1 MGAIYTTGR
10 GAHTLSTSNDSI
22 TIDVPAGR
30 FFYLHRAKIVGMA
43 NALAA
48 GAEIGIYRVA
58 TVGSAG
64 TPTELNWRN
73 IDPNGA
79 APPSGFTARFGYTT
93 QPVLGDLLKRLYV
106 QPAGGKDEWIAMPGG
121 ALAFWLSTA
130 YQVSIRGISGTPNIA
145 IDLEG
150 ELL

>member
-10 GAHTLSTSNDSI
+10 GAHALSITVDSI

-30 FFYLHRAKIVGMA
+30 PFLLHRAKAVGMA

-48 GAEIGIYRVA
+48 GTEIGIYRVA
-58 TVGSAG
+58 TLGSAG
-64 TPTELNWRN
+64 SPTQLNWRN

-79 APPSGFTARFGYTT
+79 AAPAGFTASFGYTT
-93 QPVLGDLLKRLYV
+93 QPVLGDLLKRLYL
-106 QPAGGKDEWIAMPGG
+106 QPAGGKDEWIAFG
-121 ALAFWLSTA
+121 APLAFWFATA
-130 YQVSIRGISGTPNIA
+130 YQVAIRGISGTPSVA
-145 IDLEG
+145 LDLEG

>member
-1 MGAIYTTGR
+1 MPIYTTGR
-10 GAHTLSTSNDSI
+10 GTHALSTTADSI

-30 FFYLHRAKIVGMA
+30 FFYLHRAKAVGMA

-58 TVGSAG
+58 AVGSAG

-79 APPSGFTARFGYTT
+79 AAPAGFTARFGYTT
-93 QPVLGDLLKRLYV
+93 QPTLGDLLKRLYL

-121 ALAFWLSTA
+121 ALAFWSATA
-130 YQVSIRGISGTPNIA
+130 YQISVRGISGAPNVA

-150 ELL
+150 EIL

>member
-10 GAHTLSTSNDSI
+10 GTHVLSITADSI

-30 FFYLHRAKIVGMA
+30 YFLLHRAKVVGMA
-43 NALAA
+43 SALAA

-79 APPSGFTARFGYTT
+79 AASAGFLARFGYTT
-93 QPVLGDLLKRLYV
+93 QPTLGDLLKRLYV
-106 QPAGGKDEWIAMPGG
+106 QPAGGKDEWIAFG
-121 ALAFWLSTA
+121 APLSFWLATA

-145 IDLEG
+145 LDLEG